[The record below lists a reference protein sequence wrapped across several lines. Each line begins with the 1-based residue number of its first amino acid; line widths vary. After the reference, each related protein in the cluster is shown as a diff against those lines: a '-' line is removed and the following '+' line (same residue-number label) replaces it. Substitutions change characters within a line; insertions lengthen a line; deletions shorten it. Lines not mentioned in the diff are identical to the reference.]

1 MNSYERV
8 MQALSFKEPDRVPLA
23 PSTRFVCI
31 KHAGF
36 TLGEC
41 YRDVNKFVDAQ
52 ETAIGDFNLD
62 AAWDLAGIYY
72 IPQALGQNLAIP
84 ENDPPAALEPFIH
97 SSKDLAKLANFKPEN
112 APILEYQ
119 MEMNHKLRAR
129 VGKDMPLITYIE
141 SPFYLACV
149 LRGTQELYMDL
160 YEDPNFIKDL
170 VDTLVEVSKKHA
182 YYVAK
187 ESADIIYTACPQAS
201 KTMISKETFQEFVH
215 PSFVTL
221 FDYWR
226 HALGKKI
233 LFHVCGDWTDRFD
246 LLIEERPD
254 ILHVDKV
261 DLKWLKA
268 MCYGKVTVNGNVS
281 TTKTLLIGTPDEV
294 EQEALD
300 CITAAAS
307 GGGFLLGGDCTL
319 GRDTPAANMR
329 ALATAVTKYGA
340 YPSK

>member
-8 MQALSFKEPDRVPLA
+8 MQALSFKEPDRVPLV

-31 KHAGF
+31 KHAGY

-52 ETAIGDFNLD
+52 EKAISDFNLD

-72 IPQALGQNLAIP
+72 ISQALGQNLAIP

-119 MEMNHKLRAR
+119 LEMNRKLRAR

-149 LRGTQELYMDL
+149 LRGTQELYMDM
-160 YEDPNFIKDL
+160 YEDPQFIKDL
-170 VDTLVEVSKKHA
+170 IDTLVEVSKKTA

-187 ESADIIYTACPQAS
+187 ESTDIIYTACPQAS
-201 KTMISKETFQEFVH
+201 KAMISKKAFQEFVH
-215 PSFVTL
+215 PSFLKV

-226 HALGKKI
+226 NTLGKKI
-233 LFHVCGDWTDRFD
+233 LFHVCGDWSDRFD
-246 LLIEERPD
+246 LLVEERPD
-254 ILHVDKV
+254 VLHVDKV
-261 DLKWLKA
+261 DLKWLKEI
-268 MCYGKVTVNGNVS
+268 CDGKVTINGNVS
-281 TTKTLLIGTPDEV
+281 TTKTLLIGKPEEV
-294 EQEALD
+294 EEEAHS
-300 CITAAAS
+300 CIKAAAS

-319 GRDTPAANMR
+319 GRDTLAANMQGMT
-329 ALATAVTKYGA
+329 TAVAKYGV
-340 YPSK
+340 YPIK